1 MALVGIV
8 ANTCAVVASVRCGC
22 VTVGADCAGVSGAGV
37 CALATVVATARRV
50 VRANVRIVMFPRL
63 LDEEIHP
70 FVKRNDKVLSS
81 FQTRQFSQHVC
92 VVLRNGTLLCAL
104 ILLCCETLMLP
115 LSVAT
120 CVRAAVA
127 HALDAAASR
136 L

>member
-1 MALVGIV
+1 MASVGIV
-8 ANTCAVVASVRCGC
+8 ANTCAPCVSVRCG
-22 VTVGADCAGVSGAGV
+22 VVVVVGAAGAGVSGAGV

-70 FVKRNDKVLSS
+70 IVKRNDKVLSS
-81 FQTRQFSQHVC
+81 FQTRKFSQHVC

-120 CVRAAVA
+120 C
-127 HALDAAASR
+127 D
-136 L
+136 